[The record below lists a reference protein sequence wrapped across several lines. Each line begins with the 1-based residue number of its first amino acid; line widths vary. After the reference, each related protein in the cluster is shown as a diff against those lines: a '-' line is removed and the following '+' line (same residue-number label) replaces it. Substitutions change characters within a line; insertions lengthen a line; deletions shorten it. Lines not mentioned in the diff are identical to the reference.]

1 MEVTSEHTT
10 VIESNPNVEQEQNKT
25 KIYEISADYKKSTY
39 QTEQWNNCLKN
50 GKQVRFEVT
59 NYFYWGT
66 FEVELDD
73 KEKEELL
80 KKDSIIIND
89 IPGAS
94 CMSLD
99 SGCDYYDE
107 ICNKDKYNEEEL
119 KEIYKLLYCDEDDE
133 YNSEEEYCLDEDLLE
148 KNGWSMDDTIYGFD
162 TGCVLEDIGGDD

>member
-1 MEVTSEHTT
+1 MEFTSEHTT

-50 GKQVRFEVT
+50 GKHVRFEIT
-59 NYFYWGT
+59 TYFYWGT

-80 KKDSIIIND
+80 KKDIIIIND

-94 CMSLD
+94 CISLD
-99 SGCDYYDE
+99 IGCDNYDE
-107 ICNKDKYNEEEL
+107 ICNKDQYNEEEL
-119 KEIYKLLYCDEDDE
+119 KEIYKLLYCDEHED
-133 YNSEEEYCLDEDLLE
+133 YNSEEEYCLDQDLLE

-162 TGCVLEDIGGDD
+162 TGCELECISD

>member
-1 MEVTSEHTT
+1 ME
-10 VIESNPNVEQEQNKT
+10 T
-25 KIYEISADYKKSTY
+25 KIYEMIADYKKSTY
-39 QTEQWNNCLKN
+39 QIEQWKNCLKN
-50 GKQVRFEVT
+50 GKKVRLDVT
-59 NYFYWGT
+59 NYFYSGR

-80 KKDSIIIND
+80 KKEIIIIND

-107 ICNKDKYNEEEL
+107 IYKKDQYSEEEL
-119 KEIYKLLYCDEDDE
+119 KEINKLLYCDEDED
-133 YNSEEEYCLDEDLLE
+133 YNSEEEYSLDTDLLE

-162 TGCVLEDIGGDD
+162 TGCELELISD